1 MKEKRGDLRDNNFNC
16 HRRINSHLFDHPNHS
31 IDLDLDE
38 G

>member
-16 HRRINSHLFDHPNHS
+16 HRRIASHLFDHPNHS

>member
-1 MKEKRGDLRDNNFNC
+1 MKEKRGDLRDHNLND
-16 HRRINSHLFDHPNHS
+16 HRHIANHFFDYPNHS